1 MSFLKL
7 PSCHTYSFYLRRSD
21 TASNL
26 RIQCIWAFPII
37 AFEEPSISR
46 PFFFSVQ
53 ERAFVLKTGGRRPQ
67 EAVKPLKRPHHKAS
81 SLVGNGPLKCCH
93 NIRSVFDGH
102 RSKRLLAHSVAR
114 WEKRWKGQEIVKSA
128 ILMSPLRGKTS
139 GKFYIFQL
147 TIEKLEY

>member
-1 MSFLKL
+1 MGVFEVAVIR
-7 PSCHTYSFYLRRSD
+7 FYRRRSD
-21 TASNL
+21 TASNT

-102 RSKRLLAHSVAR
+102 RSNRLYLHTVLPG
-114 WEKRWKGQEIVKSA
+114 EKNSLKAKNLLKVPYLSRH
-128 ILMSPLRGKTS
+128 
-139 GKFYIFQL
+139 
-147 TIEKLEY
+147 